1 MRYEIRVEG
10 HLDAGHSAWLGNLN
24 LRTEFR
30 RDQPV
35 TVLSG
40 SLADQSALHGVFAML
55 QAMGVVLLEVVQLEE
70 PN

>member
-1 MRYEIRVEG
+1 MKG
-10 HLDAGHSAWLGNLN
+10 HLDAGHSEWLGNLE
-24 LRTEFR
+24 LHLEFR

-40 SLADQSALHGVFAML
+40 SLTDQAALHGVLNML
-55 QAMGVVLLEVVQLEE
+55 QALGVVLLEVTQVEE